1 MVLELFVL
9 KFTSGITIKL
19 YDVLYV
25 SRQCNNLVGGGCL
38 NFVGFK
44 HVYESYRYILYW
56 FGTFTGFGYFVIKCF
71 VWI

>member
-19 YDVLYV
+19 FDVWYV

-44 HVYESYRYILYW
+44 HVYESYRYILY
-56 FGTFTGFGYFVIKCF
+56 
-71 VWI
+71 